1 MSNDNFLSFSANY
14 CSAYR
19 GGVLE
24 PEGTVSLQFK
34 QRDIVQTMKRIDP
47 LYNDL
52 FRKNGKEEM
61 AHEERKKRV
70 SELRNREAYLMPS
83 YHMVIPFWVF
93 ESLFDR
99 SFKRQLRYHD
109 IEMKLKI
116 IN

>member
-1 MSNDNFLSFSANY
+1 MGNDYFLNCGANC
-14 CSAYR
+14 CSDYR

-61 AHEERKKRV
+61 THEERKKRV

-83 YHMVIPFWVF
+83 YHMVI
-93 ESLFDR
+93 R
-99 SFKRQLRYHD
+99 LRFFAAPD
-109 IEMKLKI
+109 LIVETIEI
-116 IN
+116 P